1 MTEPEPFAPCPPDC
15 PIPADIHRHYQ
26 RDLGVSDYFVLAEP
40 LPCCGR
46 EYARPDEVTFHNL
59 CEWCW
64 QDNKPMP
71 GMVALIPNITPVR
84 DMPRRRRP

>member
-15 PIPADIHRHYQ
+15 PIPADFHRHCQ
-26 RDLGVSDYFVLAEP
+26 RDLGVGDYFVLAEP

-64 QDNKPMP
+64 RDNKPMP
-71 GMVALIPNITPVR
+71 GVVVLIPNITPVR